1 MASVE
6 RRQSARGVRYDVRY
20 RDPDGAQRRKSFM
33 RKSDADRFASVVE
46 ADKLRGNFID
56 PDAGRVSFK
65 SYAEKWLATQT
76 FDYSTREAV
85 ELRLRLHV
93 YPVLGRQQLRHIKPS
108 AIQAWLHGLEVL
120 AASYRSVIYAN
131 VSTVLTA
138 AVDDELIA
146 KNPCR
151 AGSVRRPKVEPRKV
165 VPWTVD
171 SVLAMHEAL
180 SARYRIAATLGAGLG
195 LRQGEIFGLAINDV
209 DFLRGRVEV
218 RRQVKLYSDG
228 RQSFAR
234 PKGRRS
240 RTVPLPESVRD
251 ELAAYLVR
259 HPARDITLPW
269 EHPEGPRETELL
281 VLSNR
286 EGRALNRNYFNTHVW
301 KPALTAVGLE
311 TSRDNGCHALRHFY
325 ASVLLDAGESI
336 KAVSEYLGHAD
347 AGFTLRTY
355 THLLPTS
362 DERTRRAIDGVL
374 TRDREPSAIS
384 VPSGAG

>member
-6 RRQSARGVRYDVRY
+6 RRQSPRGVRYDVRY
-20 RDPDGAQRRKSFM
+20 RDPDGAQRRKSFI

-46 ADKLRGNFID
+46 ADKTPRQLHRPRRRPGELQELRRKVARNSDLRLF
-56 PDAGRVSFK
+56 DA
-65 SYAEKWLATQT
+65 
-76 FDYSTREAV
+76 EAV
-85 ELRLRLHV
+85 ELRLRLRV

-108 AIQAWLHGLEVL
+108 AIQSWLHGLEVL

-146 KNPCR
+146 KNPCH

-228 RQSFAR
+228 RQSFAASQG
-234 PKGRRS
+234 PS
-240 RTVPLPESVRD
+240 ESD
-251 ELAAYLVR
+251 GSAAR
-259 HPARDITLPW
+259 I
-269 EHPEGPRETELL
+269 
-281 VLSNR
+281 
-286 EGRALNRNYFNTHVW
+286 
-301 KPALTAVGLE
+301 
-311 TSRDNGCHALRHFY
+311 
-325 ASVLLDAGESI
+325 
-336 KAVSEYLGHAD
+336 
-347 AGFTLRTY
+347 
-355 THLLPTS
+355 
-362 DERTRRAIDGVL
+362 
-374 TRDREPSAIS
+374 SA
-384 VPSGAG
+384 